1 MITNLPSASGVLDWG
16 ALWQAPRAKEHSV
29 SLPKKSDQ
37 AFKQLAIQTQHVL
50 CSVSRDLEAVF

>member
-50 CSVSRDLEAVF
+50 CSLF